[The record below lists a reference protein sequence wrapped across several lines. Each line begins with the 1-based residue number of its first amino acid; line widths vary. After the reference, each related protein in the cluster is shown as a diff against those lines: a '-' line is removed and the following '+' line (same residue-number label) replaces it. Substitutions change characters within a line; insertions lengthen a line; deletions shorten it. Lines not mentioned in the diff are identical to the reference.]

1 MTNDVQTGARWDRRK
16 DRHAVVR
23 TNAQLEKEAGQDT
36 TVGSQ
41 AGRYLPAARDRL
53 ARREVERETGTGK
66 QENKGRKVEAVVW
79 EDRQTTDI

>member
-53 ARREVERETGTGK
+53 ARRKWKER
-66 QENKGRKVEAVVW
+66 QEQES
-79 EDRQTTDI
+79 RQTKAEK

>member
-53 ARREVERETGTGK
+53 ARREVEKRHENRKAGK
-66 QENKGRKVEAVVW
+66 Q
-79 EDRQTTDI
+79 RQTSRASRMGR